1 MPAELSGS
9 ARTNR
14 ERKNNN
20 DASCAGGYAD
30 ISTSVSGGQ
39 MFGRV
44 ITAMVTPFDKNG
56 ALDLD
61 RARALA
67 QHLVA
72 AGSDGLV
79 LAGSTGESPTLS
91 FEEKRDLFGAVV
103 DAVGGRADIIAGT
116 GTYDTRESIHLSKMA
131 AEQGVAGLLVVT
143 PYYSRPPQSGLLEH
157 FKAVAG
163 ATDLPVILYDIPIR
177 TGRKIEH
184 PTLLKLAEVPNIIGV
199 KDAVGDL
206 AGTAKLVAETPDDF
220 TVWSGDD
227 AVTLPSLAVGAYG
240 VVSVASHL
248 VGARLQELIA
258 AHVKGD
264 TDQAAKINAEL
275 VPLFE
280 VLFIT
285 SNPIPLKAA
294 LAEVGQPVGD
304 PRLPL
309 VPATDDERSKVRA
322 VLQQLGL
329 V

>member
-1 MPAELSGS
+1 
-9 ARTNR
+9 
-14 ERKNNN
+14 
-20 DASCAGGYAD
+20 
-30 ISTSVSGGQ
+30 

-44 ITAMVTPFDKNG
+44 ITAMVTPFDSDG
-56 ALDLD
+56 ALDLE
-61 RARALA
+61 RARELA
-67 QHLVA
+67 QYLVA
-72 AGSDGLV
+72 NGSDGLV

-91 FEEKRDLFGAVV
+91 FEEKRDLFGAIV

-116 GTYDTRESIHLSKMA
+116 GTYDTRESIHLSQMA

-163 ATDLPVILYDIPIR
+163 SVDLPVILYDIPSR
-177 TGRKIEH
+177 TARKIEH

-199 KDAVGDL
+199 KDAAGDL
-206 AGTAKLVAETPDDF
+206 AGTARLAAEKPDDF
-220 TVWSGDD
+220 TIWSGDD
-227 AVTLPSLAVGAYG
+227 ALTLSMLALGAYG

-258 AHVKGD
+258 AHGKGD
-264 TDQAAKINAEL
+264 PDRAAAINQEL
-275 VPLFE
+275 VPLFD

-309 VPATDDERSKVRA
+309 VPATDDERTKVRA
-322 VLQQLGL
+322 VLRQLGL
-329 V
+329 L